1 MKQTDRA
8 ELKSLLKLNRKARTE
23 IPQASNRRR
32 TTEADLADLQ
42 QQRSDIFSRMIPH
55 LKTIRKES
63 AAFRDPVM
71 KVSIRLFYYGIP
83 AADIAEDFEIT
94 EQMVF
99 RIVRKAERILTESEK
114 EP

>member
-1 MKQTDRA
+1 MKKTDLA
-8 ELKSLLKLNRKARTE
+8 ELQNLLKEYRKAGTAIR
-23 IPQASNRRR
+23 QASKKRR

-63 AAFRDPVM
+63 AAFRDTVM

-83 AADIAEDFEIT
+83 ATEIAEIFEMT
-94 EQMVF
+94 EQGVF
-99 RIVRKAERILTESEK
+99 RTVKKAERILTESEK
-114 EP
+114 ET